1 MNIFPLPN
9 FTNTAV
15 SKGAYDYVLSDSNSQ
30 PTNLESLRIDYTPIS
45 KLQLFGRW
53 QRGYFGQT
61 GRAAT
66 TGILAGW
73 QNGTE
78 SYDNRYERVEVG
90 TTYTFNPHVV
100 NQFAAGIT
108 RGYEWTVAPPATLSQ
123 FQSTTIGV
131 DFPNPHPNLDPYHLL
146 PAMYFTNG
154 PGFGYDPR
162 MPLNDI
168 TTGWSFSN
176 GVTIIHEGH
185 QLKFGFYVDSETSYQ
200 PHHTGSWGDGGSGI
214 FNFSAPN
221 PSNPFNTGNSYA
233 EGLLGYFDTF
243 SAASNRVDLDMI
255 TRSLEWYVQDN
266 WHVSK
271 RLTLNYGVHFSNDI
285 PQSNGNSYGS
295 EVDFKQYKPSD
306 APPLFQPVMVNG
318 ARMMQNPVTGAL
330 EPSAYEDFFVPGV
343 GNPAPGSVSNGHKA
357 LFSGKGLLLGP
368 RFGFAYDVFGN
379 GKTAIRGGFGMYY
392 SQRTFSGQIYGDVTN
407 PPTLFFPTQF
417 YGNVA
422 TFAAQPGLLSPSSEQ
437 YMNPSAGL
445 PYSLHWTLGIQRE
458 IGFKTVLGVNYVAQA
473 AHNGNFTFNSNEVP
487 YQAEF
492 LPQNQDPTTGT
503 PLPDDYFRPYPGYSS
518 ISDHE
523 WADNS
528 NYNSLQVTLDRR
540 FTHGLTYGVAYT
552 WSKSLDD
559 NRYTTYLP
567 GSLTYG
573 PSGLNMPNRLTVDWV
588 WDLPKASTHWNNLV
602 SRALLDNWEVSGIA
616 SFISG
621 TPQSVSLGTTTG
633 ENITGGGDGA
643 QVILTGNA
651 VLPKSQRNFNRY
663 FNTNVFALP
672 AVNPIGAPQTAN
684 YIGNQWTPSFY
695 GPGVNDW
702 DISVMKN
709 IRIKEKVAYQ
719 LRCDLFNTFNHTQF
733 NSVNNSA
740 VFDPTTGQQVNT
752 AFGQLNGD
760 RGPRIIQVA
769 MRLSF

>member
-1 MNIFPLPN
+1 
-9 FTNTAV
+9 
-15 SKGAYDYVLSDSNSQ
+15 
-30 PTNLESLRIDYTPIS
+30 
-45 KLQLFGRW
+45 
-53 QRGYFGQT
+53 
-61 GRAAT
+61 
-66 TGILAGW
+66 
-73 QNGTE
+73 
-78 SYDNRYERVEVG
+78 
-90 TTYTFNPHVV
+90 
-100 NQFAAGIT
+100 
-108 RGYEWTVAPPATLSQ
+108 
-123 FQSTTIGV
+123 
-131 DFPNPHPNLDPYHLL
+131 
-146 PAMYFTNG
+146 
-154 PGFGYDPR
+154 
-162 MPLNDI
+162 
-168 TTGWSFSN
+168 
-176 GVTIIHEGH
+176 
-185 QLKFGFYVDSETSYQ
+185 
-200 PHHTGSWGDGGSGI
+200 
-214 FNFSAPN
+214 
-221 PSNPFNTGNSYA
+221 
-233 EGLLGYFDTF
+233 
-243 SAASNRVDLDMI
+243 
-255 TRSLEWYVQDN
+255 
-266 WHVSK
+266 
-271 RLTLNYGVHFSNDI
+271 
-285 PQSNGNSYGS
+285 
-295 EVDFKQYKPSD
+295 
-306 APPLFQPVMVNG
+306 
-318 ARMMQNPVTGAL
+318 
-330 EPSAYEDFFVPGV
+330 
-343 GNPAPGSVSNGHKA
+343 
-357 LFSGKGLLLGP
+357 
-368 RFGFAYDVFGN
+368 
-379 GKTAIRGGFGMYY
+379 
-392 SQRTFSGQIYGDVTN
+392 
-407 PPTLFFPTQF
+407 
-417 YGNVA
+417 
-422 TFAAQPGLLSPSSEQ
+422 
-437 YMNPSAGL
+437 MNPSAGL

-473 AHNGNFTFNSNEVP
+473 AHNANYAFNLNEVP
-487 YQAEF
+487 YGAEF

-643 QVILTGNA
+643 QVILTGSA